1 MNYVL
6 PIFINMQTSAKRLL
20 ETIIREELSLLRENN
35 DPTQPTDEEK
45 KKIVDKLKEM
55 FRCVYDSLYKESN
68 KGGVEGSGVLTP
80 SAQKKLDIDKKAETA
95 SIDFIYTKLRS
106 TKMYNDEN
114 YNIPCTN
121 IKGNVYQLV
130 KQASDKQSAETTA
143 TDKAKAEAKFISDN
157 NLDPNYIVTQFPI
170 AKKGSETEW
179 RLKSSGLGGLRT
191 ERLISTLMA
200 NIKSFPDRKSIKGLI
215 SLLKMWTG
223 PGGVSAGKMINEL
236 KEIFN
241 WYDPEQLNKY
251 YDYRDG
257 YILFRGFQ
265 MNRPPKLKKDKK
277 AARNNFMKVA
287 KRTMEYN
294 YSGNGKSLVQLI
306 KSKTSLRERLGVAK
320 WIVDN
325 ILEDPS
331 DWWILD
337 DLFDKNDQID
347 VLQVFS
353 ARSSS
358 VKDLSDM
365 GGPVDAEDQEAY
377 YKFFANR
384 YKDQKKEYE
393 RSWAAMQKD
402 PWSEKGRAHLY
413 KYNMFRGYDENRHTY
428 NLIAG
433 ILGGMIPFVGP
444 VIGGTIFSADADQYF
459 QEGDTINGTI
469 SGVFALLPFVPAIV
483 RLIPG
488 IGELGAK
495 GMFNLSQKMSKLT
508 SNSYVLTKL
517 EEQVLQG
524 LRKYEA
530 IIGPELQKA
539 ISANAKKYIYNVHN
553 KFLGTPLSYSPTL
566 MKIASWAAS
575 GSYKFGKLIATFGPY
590 LAIGPTASALSVTD
604 WWQRWQASID
614 EEDYMEEFDKA
625 LKDEKY
631 NEKQRKE
638 YRDQLKQADEKRAA
652 EEEEELKKSMDSRF
666 KTF

>member
-1 MNYVL
+1 
-6 PIFINMQTSAKRLL
+6 MQTSAKQLL
-20 ETIIREELSLLRENN
+20 ETIIREELSLLRE
-35 DPTQPTDEEK
+35 DWGDKGIGPKEK
-45 KKIVDKLKEM
+45 KQFVDKLKTM
-55 FRCVYDSLYKESN
+55 FSCLYDDLAYELN
-68 KGGVEGSGVLTP
+68 KGP
-80 SAQKKLDIDKKAETA
+80 INAQGLIDKIFDKILDT
-95 SIDFIYTKLRS
+95 DKYQ
-106 TKMYNDEN
+106 DPN
-114 YNIPCTN
+114 YNIRCYG
-121 IKGNVYQLV
+121 KGNVYQLV
-130 KQASDKQSAETTA
+130 KQELDKQSAETTA
-143 TDKAKAEAKFISDN
+143 KAQAKFIVDN
-157 NLDPNYIVTQFPI
+157 KLDPNYMVTGYPI

-191 ERLISTLMA
+191 ERLISTLMP
-200 NIKSFPDRKSIKGLI
+200 NIKSFPDRKTGRWAYFS
-215 SLLKMWTG
+215 WFG
-223 PGGVSAGKMINEL
+223 PGGVSASKMINEL

-251 YDYRDG
+251 YVYRDG
-257 YILFRGFQ
+257 YILLIGFQ
-265 MNRPPKLKKDKK
+265 MKRPPKLKKDKK

-306 KSKTSLRERLGVAK
+306 KSKTSLRERLRVAK

-469 SGVFALLPFVPAIV
+469 SGVFALLPMVPAIV
-483 RLIPG
+483 RLVPG
-488 IGELGAK
+488 ISELGAK
-495 GMFNLSQKMSKLT
+495 GK
-508 SNSYVLTKL
+508 V
-517 EEQVLQG
+517 
-524 LRKYEA
+524 
-530 IIGPELQKA
+530 
-539 ISANAKKYIYNVHN
+539 
-553 KFLGTPLSYSPTL
+553 
-566 MKIASWAAS
+566 
-575 GSYKFGKLIATFGPY
+575 
-590 LAIGPTASALSVTD
+590 
-604 WWQRWQASID
+604 
-614 EEDYMEEFDKA
+614 
-625 LKDEKY
+625 
-631 NEKQRKE
+631 
-638 YRDQLKQADEKRAA
+638 
-652 EEEEELKKSMDSRF
+652 
-666 KTF
+666 